1 MSHFKLLASSKTNM
15 KLKKGMHIMETYM
28 LSLSPHKQNSF
39 GKNLCAHA
47 SDGCIQSCIFTSGNG
62 GRFASVNI
70 GRRKKT
76 DWFLSDTVGFLTQ
89 LYRELYMVNAL
100 AQLDKTGIG
109 IRLNGFS
116 DIDFPELF
124 LNKLGVNILA
134 DFSHLIFYDYTK
146 DFKRACKYL
155 NSEYYLTL
163 SRSETNEDK
172 CNMYLS
178 LGGNVAVVFDKIPP
192 TYMGYKTFIGDDNDL
207 RFLDPQ
213 NVIVALSAKGK
224 GRKDTS
230 GFVVK
235 TLNK

>member
-1 MSHFKLLASSKTNM
+1 
-15 KLKKGMHIMETYM
+15 
-28 LSLSPHKQNSF
+28 
-39 GKNLCAHA
+39 
-47 SDGCIQSCIFTSGNG
+47 
-62 GRFASVNI
+62 
-70 GRRKKT
+70 
-76 DWFLSDTVGFLTQ
+76 
-89 LYRELYMVNAL
+89 MVNAL
-100 AQLDKTGIG
+100 AQLDKTGIC

-134 DFSHLIFYDYTK
+134 DFNHLIFYDYTK

-155 NSEYYLTL
+155 GSEYYLTF

-172 CNMYLS
+172 CNMYLA
-178 LGGNVAVVFDKIPP
+178 LGGNVAVVFDNIPP

-207 RFLDPQ
+207 RFLDPH